1 MITYNAIFNQAKRAF
16 SKQAG
21 TAPTPPAA
29 PNTYQATPA
38 GPDDV
43 ALSPDALVHITEKL
57 LAVNR
62 GHAEPDERDSLEHR
76 RVFTPDKLF
85 AERVTMDANR
95 LRRVMMRR
103 VSKARNL
110 KSVGVAH
117 FDPYIEGLM
126 IGSPLS
132 SPSEEINPV
141 SLIEQNRRI
150 TQMGPGGIPSDD
162 SVTSEAQAVHPS
174 IFGFLSAVEGPESS
188 RAGVDTRLAWG
199 AKLGSDGKIY
209 QTMRHKKS
217 GQLVLVSPN
226 QAANAVVGIP
236 E

>member
-16 SKQAG
+16 KKQAG
-21 TAPTPPAA
+21 TAPVTPSV
-29 PNTYQATPA
+29 YQPPVA

-76 RVFTPDKLF
+76 RVFSPDKLF
-85 AERVTMDANR
+85 AERVAMDANR
-95 LRRVMMRR
+95 LRRVTMRR

-110 KSVGVAH
+110 HSIGVGH
-117 FDPYIEGLM
+117 FDPYVEGLM

-132 SPSEEINPV
+132 SPSEEINPI

-162 SVTSEAQAVHPS
+162 SITEESNAVHPS

-217 GQLVLVSPN
+217 GQLALVSPN
-226 QAANAVVGIP
+226 QISNSVVGIP